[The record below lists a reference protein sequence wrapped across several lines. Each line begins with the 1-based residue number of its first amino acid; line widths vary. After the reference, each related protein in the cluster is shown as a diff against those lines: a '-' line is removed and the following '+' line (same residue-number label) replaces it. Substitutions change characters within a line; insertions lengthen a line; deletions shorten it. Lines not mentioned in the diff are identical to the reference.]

1 MMMDHVVYV
10 DHATNEMDKLVKGE
24 KLLIIRSGLGRK
36 TPFERVKPGEL
47 LYFMNNNGDATV
59 RAAAVVKSV
68 ITSDQM
74 TPDES
79 RRLLLSRRDD
89 LALEHDQFNEYL
101 TKKNIVLVEIKD
113 VCRIMEFKI
122 DKSALQNMDDWT
134 PIENID
140 LIRKRTK

>member
-47 LYFMNNNGDATV
+47 LYFMNNNGDGTV

>member
-1 MMMDHVVYV
+1 MDHVVYV
-10 DHATNEMDKLVKGE
+10 DHTTNEMDKLVNGTKS
-24 KLLIIRSGLGRK
+24 LIIRSGLGRK
-36 TPFERVKPGEL
+36 TPMDRVKPGEI
-47 LYFMNNNGDATV
+47 LYFMNNNGDGTV
-59 RAAAVVKSV
+59 RAAAVVKNV

-74 TPDES
+74 TPDEA

-101 TKKNIVLVEIKD
+101 TKKNILLVEIKD

-140 LIRKRTK
+140 LIRKRNK